1 MISQYRSMDML
12 MGRISR
18 ELGAVPALHP
28 KLALREHELRYLGF
42 FDDDD
47 DQVVQQVVVAPQL
60 QAVPH
65 APAVNG
71 Q

>member
-1 MISQYRSMDML
+1 ML

-28 KLALREHELRYLGF
+28 KLALREYELRYLGF

-47 DQVVQQVVVAPQL
+47 DQVVQAVAPQL
-60 QAVPH
+60 QAVPN
-65 APAVNG
+65 APRVND